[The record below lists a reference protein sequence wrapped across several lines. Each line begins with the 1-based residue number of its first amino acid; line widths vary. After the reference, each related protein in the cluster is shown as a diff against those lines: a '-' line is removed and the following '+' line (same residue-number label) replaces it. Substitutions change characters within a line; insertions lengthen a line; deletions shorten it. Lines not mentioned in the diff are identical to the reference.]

1 MAKTSLHCT
10 CLPTRFRPGASGP
23 AHCAAKQ
30 LLVSTCSSARTKQL
44 KLNQLGVDQP
54 DGVPAYRAVNR
65 ARTAYAQCYCTPP
78 RAKFAK
84 TARFF
89 LSRVFQRL
97 LGLAGAAPMRSPP
110 SHVDSGDSHASRSP
124 PLKREDGGK
133 KVNDETNTVLSYRNC
148 NFSLCAVAAP
158 PACTHLLSRSHDAPR
173 ASQTPAERGNHQ
185 PARQPSRLA
194 RAVGECSCDTTPR
207 LANLV
212 CHAVASAPDPIRAR
226 VVCGRE

>member
-1 MAKTSLHCT
+1 MQLCEDQTAEAQSIGSR
-10 CLPTRFRPGASGP
+10 PTRRGAGVSCRESCEDCRGFQCSYAPSGQNFPTRRAFEFFR
-23 AHCAAKQ
+23 
-30 LLVSTCSSARTKQL
+30 
-44 KLNQLGVDQP
+44 
-54 DGVPAYRAVNR
+54 
-65 ARTAYAQCYCTPP
+65 
-78 RAKFAK
+78 
-84 TARFF
+84 
-89 LSRVFQRL
+89 
-97 LGLAGAAPMRSPP
+97 LAGAAPMRGPP

>member
-54 DGVPAYRAVNR
+54 NGVPAYRAVNR
-65 ARTAYAQCYCTPP
+65 ARTAYAQCSVRPLGQNLP
-78 RAKFAK
+78 RRRA
-84 TARFF
+84 FF

-110 SHVDSGDSHASRSP
+110 SRSDSGDSHASRSP

-148 NFSLCAVAAP
+148 NFSLCA
-158 PACTHLLSRSHDAPR
+158 
-173 ASQTPAERGNHQ
+173 ASQLPQ
-185 PARQPSRLA
+185 PAHISSRGATTHPVPHRPQLNGA
-194 RAVGECSCDTTPR
+194 TTNLRANRLVSLELWVSVAVTPR
-207 LANLV
+207 PG
-212 CHAVASAPDPIRAR
+212 SRT
-226 VVCGRE
+226 